1 MEKKRH
7 HLRTRLTALLLA
19 LVCVLGLFPT
29 TAFAAADTIKLKNF
43 GMSGVAYQSKALGR
57 CTLHQMYYDDGG
69 KTTVGFCGTKG
80 GGMGSSLVGQ
90 TWGNKSEISDS
101 TVKIMMAYYYAH
113 STGVFT
119 DEAHAMGVD
128 DVWGPGYTWYMNA
141 WVQACIWRYQQG
153 SISDPVTAC
162 AEELMAVYNSLE
174 GTHYTSIDEEL
185 DGRSF
190 RDRSQFILDGGSGLW
205 GDCKVY
211 LYNFTGSGSEAH
223 PASSVQKVILGELK
237 IPETTEE
244 EYSLIVKKVDSSNPT
259 KGLPGAEF
267 HIQSE
272 NGSFSKDVTTGA
284 DGTCKL
290 EHLDPGTYAV
300 TETKAPDGYEID
312 NPGPQY
318 VVLPGNGNNTVTVTF
333 TDSPP
338 SGGEGT
344 IRKVDA
350 DNPSKGLAGAVI
362 KITGVDNSFTGTY
375 TTGEGGYLTDV
386 PWDSMPTGSYV
397 AEEMTPPEGYTK
409 SPDQDK
415 IKQSFVWDG
424 KTDVSLVFENDAK
437 VKVKLIKLDDSD
449 NPLPGAVFNIV
460 KDGQI
465 VGTEE
470 TGADGSITVT
480 DVTEGMYA
488 FVEVSAPAPY
498 AKLDEPVFAH
508 VDQTTINGG
517 GTVTVTAADKKLPNL
532 TILKRDAKTG
542 DVIANTNFEIKGIHY
557 GFHDDITTGPD
568 GKAVLTGIPVD
579 SYEVTEIS
587 VPDPYVVS
595 DEPTQT
601 IWLEAGDNK
610 QLIFDNQKQ
619 PLLKI
624 TKIEKGTKTP
634 IPGTVFLLEAI
645 DGDYRHEVTTGANG
659 SVELRV
665 APGSY
670 RITEQSVPEPYCISD
685 EPTQTISLNG
695 GDEKEVIFQN
705 LKKPELTLYKIDAD
719 SQQPIPDTAFRVEAI
734 NGDYQD
740 DWKTGPDGTV
750 TKRVEPGTYR
760 VTEISV
766 PAPYYLP
773 DKDADRVQ
781 TVSLNAG
788 DVKKLTFKNRKA
800 PELTIYKEDSVAGA
814 PIEGAKFH
822 VTYTSNG
829 EAAEAPATIDFGYI
843 FTDARG
849 EIKLHEQGKR
859 LYPGEYTVTEVAPAP
874 GFQMKEPTTQ
884 KVIIHGNE
892 SKTVTFQNEPL
903 NAIIVEKYDSVTHEA
918 LPGCTFQLR
927 FLGGTSGTGGTVISQ
942 KVTGQNGTCIWT
954 GLTAGT
960 YVVEEIDPADG
971 YSIINSSET
980 VYLADSGEQSVV
992 TVKFDNSPDGNLLIR
1007 KVCSVN
1013 PSVTLQDAE
1022 FKITYAD
1029 GTLIGDSNG
1038 IYRTDAHGEIRIE
1051 GLKPGK
1057 SVIVTETKAP
1067 DGFIIDTQSQTV
1079 QIKEGR
1085 TVSLTFKNQPKGQLI
1100 IQKRDSIT
1108 GQPLPDAEFRVTT
1121 AAGCE
1126 VGLDGVIGTS
1136 TLTQGGIFKTDSN
1149 GEIRISN
1156 LAPGAY
1162 VLTETKAP
1170 AGYVMDSPSTNVVI
1184 GTNGD
1189 TQTVVVTNTPKGGL
1203 LVRKID
1209 SVTGKA
1215 LPGVKF
1221 KIEAANGELVP
1232 DNEGLTSSN
1241 GLYTTDENG
1250 QIYLRKLKPN
1260 TYVVTEVETIDGYLL
1275 NAAPQTVVV
1284 SEADTQVLTFTNMPL
1299 GGLLVKKMDSATK
1312 EPLADVIFKITRTD
1326 GTVVGNSNGEYRTD
1340 ERGFISLP
1348 DLEPGGYI
1356 VREVQAKPGYLL
1368 DDTPHAVEI
1377 KDHQTYTLEVFN
1389 QLRGSLIINKLNSLD
1404 NSPLEGVKFQIKYA
1418 NGQVVDNQNGQVSSN
1433 GIYYTDR
1440 NGQIILT
1447 GIVGSIVV
1455 TELETL
1461 PGYRIDPN
1469 TRTQTLVVNPNDTQT
1484 INFYNTPTTTLIIRK
1499 FIEGTENEPLS
1510 GVAFRVVDGAGAA
1523 VGPDDG
1529 LYYTDKSGEIVLSGI
1544 EPDTTVIAREVKTV
1558 EGFVL
1563 DGTPQDIK
1571 IKAGH
1576 VQQLTF
1582 WNKRAGT
1589 LVIEKKDK
1597 VSGNPIAGAEFQ
1609 LTYADGGYV
1618 DNDNGHLS
1626 SKGIYTTDDKGEIRI
1641 SGVVGTIVAKETK
1654 PAPGYVIDTATQTQ
1668 TVTVNPMDTQTLVFL
1683 NDPLC
1688 SLTLTKLDSVTG
1700 KPVPG
1705 TEFTVKDGDGNILG
1719 RYTTG
1724 KDGTV
1729 VATGLIPGS
1738 TVVVS
1743 ESKVPDGYV
1752 LNTTPKSIIVKSGSS
1767 NSFTSGGNTSGG
1779 NSGGNSSGNGNDLI
1793 FENDPKMTLTIHKY
1807 IEGTENEPLSGVAFK
1822 VTDGNGK
1829 EIGPANGIYY
1839 TDKSGDIVLE
1849 GLEPGMTI
1857 IAREIKTVEGFVLDG
1872 TPQTIKIEAGK
1883 ALSMTFWNKRD
1894 CSLTILKQSTSKE
1907 PLTGAVFHVTD
1918 EDGAAIGTNN
1928 GRYTTDRNGL
1938 ITITGLQPGQVLVV
1952 TEEKAPNGY
1961 VRDMTPK
1968 TIKIK
1973 QGVANSLT
1981 FENAKAGSLVINKR
1995 SSVDKKIPLEGV
2007 TFKITTSTGE
2017 FLPDENGKISSNG
2030 LYYTDAAGQIILN
2043 GIVGTLVVTEVQ
2055 TIDGYTIHEANRSQ
2069 TVEVKP
2075 DDTQTLYFYNAPLC
2089 SLTLTKLDSVTGK
2102 PVPGTEFTVKDG
2114 DGTILGRYTT
2124 GKDGTVVVTGLVPG
2138 STVVVS
2144 ESRVPDGY
2152 VLDTTPKTIIVRN
2165 GSNSVSSG
2173 GSSSGGSSGN
2183 GSGGNDLTFEND
2195 PKMTLT
2201 IHKYIE
2207 GTANEPLAGVAFKV
2221 VDGSGK
2227 PLNPDGGIYYTNNAG
2242 EIVLEGLEPGTT
2254 ITAQEVKTVDGY
2266 VLDGRPQSIKIEAGK
2281 AQNLTFW
2288 NKPAGSL
2295 VIRKLDKQTG
2305 KPLAGVEFEMIYSE
2319 GGYVDTDNGH
2329 LSSKGLY
2336 TTDDHGEIHISGIIG
2351 TVVVKET
2358 RPLPGYTIEPGR
2370 ESQTVTVNP
2379 QETQTLTFYNIPAN
2393 TLTIQKYIDGS
2404 DNEPLAGVEFLVT
2417 DSTGAVVGP
2426 NNGYYTTDKDG
2437 RISIPGLTP
2446 GTTITVKE
2454 TKTLDGYI
2462 LDGQPQSIT
2471 IKEGE
2476 AQSLTFRNKKAGGLI
2491 INKIDAVSKE
2501 PLAGVKFR
2509 ITYVD
2514 GSNVDMEGGKISSN
2528 GIYTTDSTGQIKI
2541 LGIVGTVIV
2550 EEIETIPGYIIDP
2563 NAKSQTV
2570 QINANDTQTITFTN
2584 APKQTLVIQKLV
2596 TGTKDQPLAGVEF
2609 LITDSSGATVGPN
2622 NGIYRTDAQGR
2633 ITISDLTPGIVITAK
2648 ETKTLDGYVLDGTPQ
2663 SMEIKSGEVQTLTFY
2678 NAPIGGLELI
2688 KVSES
2693 DKTQRIPNVKFE
2705 IRKMDGGLVTTVTTD
2720 STGRV
2725 HVDLDAGDYYAVEIE
2740 AAKGFKIDETPQYFT
2755 IRDNETTTLTVTN
2768 KAFSGILIHK
2778 IDSVTKKGI
2787 YGVTFLLYDSTNTPV
2802 GQYTSDNSGYVYIEG
2817 ITTAGR
2823 YYLRELENEGYITD
2837 TQMKTVYVNPGET
2850 TLVEWENTPITGQIQ
2865 ITKKSADYNST
2876 NGLPAGTLLEGA
2888 VFEIYD
2894 KASNLVDTIKSDSR
2908 GLAVSKALP
2917 LGRYTIRETKAPAN
2931 YGVSGTDLTAY
2942 LEHEGQIVRFEVTN
2956 QSMATGVSI
2965 TKTGPVEAMAGQPV
2979 NYTFSS
2985 IANSSNVRLDNFY
2998 WRDTLPAEVRLSKIV
3013 TGTYNFPGT
3022 YKITYRVNG
3031 GELQTLADNLSTQ
3044 KNYTLAA
3051 SPTALGLASNE
3062 RVTEVMFVFGQA
3074 PGGFAQV
3081 EKPKICCIAIS
3092 GIRSASFVNKADVGG
3107 TYNGVWVQAVS
3118 RWVTTV
3124 YGKKTPA
3131 PTLPRTGY

>member
-1 MEKKRH
+1 MERTRH
-7 HLRTRLTALLLA
+7 HLRMRLTALLLA
-19 LVCVLGLFPT
+19 LVCVLSLFPT
-29 TAFAAADTIKLKNF
+29 TALASADTIKLKDF
-43 GMSGVAYQSKALGR
+43 GMSGVAYQSAALGR
-57 CTLHQMYYDDGG
+57 CTLHQMYYENGSA
-69 KTTVGFCGTKG
+69 TTVGFCGTKG
-80 GGMGSSLVGQ
+80 GGMGSSLKGQ
-90 TWGNKSEISDS
+90 TWGNKSEITDT
-101 TVKIMMAYYYAH
+101 TVKVMMAYYYAH

-119 DEAHAMGVD
+119 DAAKAAGVD
-128 DVWGPGYTWYMNA
+128 DVWGPEYTWYMNA

-162 AEELMAVYNSLE
+162 AEEFMAVYNSLE
-174 GTHYTSIDEEL
+174 GTHYTSIDDEL
-185 DGRSF
+185 NGRSF
-190 RDRSQFILDGGSGLW
+190 RDRTQFILDGGTNLW

-211 LYNFTGSGSEAH
+211 QYNFTGAGSSTH
-223 PASSVQKVILGELK
+223 PASSVQKVILGELT
-237 IPETTEE
+237 PTTTTDED
-244 EYSLIVKKVDSSNPT
+244 YSLIVKKVDSTNPS
-259 KGLPGAEF
+259 KGLAGAEF

-272 NGSFSKDVTTGA
+272 NGSFSKDVVTGA
-284 DGTCKL
+284 DGTYRQDQ
-290 EHLDPGTYAV
+290 LDPGTYAV
-300 TETKAPDGYEID
+300 TETKAPAGYEID
-312 NPGPQY
+312 NAGPQY

-333 TDSPP
+333 MDSPP
-338 SGGEGT
+338 SSGEGT

-350 DNPSKGLAGAVI
+350 DDPSKGLAGAII

-375 TTGEGGYLTDV
+375 VTGEGGYLTDV
-386 PWDSMPTGSYV
+386 PWDAMPIGSYV

-409 SPDQDK
+409 SADQSK
-415 IKQSFVWDG
+415 IKQAFVWDG
-424 KTDVSLVFENDAK
+424 KTDVSLVFENDSK
-437 VKVKLIKLDDSD
+437 VKVQLLKKDDSG
-449 NPLPGAVFNIV
+449 NPLPGAVFNIL

-465 VGTEE
+465 IGTEE
-470 TGADGSITVT
+470 TKADGSITVT
-480 DVTEGMYA
+480 DVTEGLYA

-498 AKLDEPVFAH
+498 SKLDAPVFAH
-508 VDQTTINGG
+508 VDQATVNGG

-542 DVIANTNFEIKGIHY
+542 DVIPNTNFEIKGIHY

-568 GKAVLTGIPVD
+568 GTVTLTGIPVD

-601 IWLEAGDNK
+601 IWLEAGDSK

-624 TKIEKGTKTP
+624 SKVEKGTGEK

-645 DGDYRHEVTTGANG
+645 DGDYRQNLTTGADG

-670 RITEQSVPEPYCISD
+670 RITEQSVPEPYVIG
-685 EPTQTISLNG
+685 EERTKTISLNG
-695 GDEKEVIFQN
+695 GDEKEVIFEN

-719 SQQPIPDTAFRVEAI
+719 SQEPIPDTVFRVEAI
-734 NGDYQD
+734 NGDFQD
-740 DWKTGPDGTV
+740 DWKTGPDGMV

-766 PAPYYLP
+766 PAPYFLP

-800 PELTIYKEDSVAGA
+800 PELTIFKEDSVAGA

-859 LYPGEYTVTEVAPAP
+859 LYPGEYTITEVAPAP

-927 FLGGTSGTGGTVISQ
+927 FLGGTSGTGGTVIGQ

-1038 IYRTDAHGEIRIE
+1038 IYRTDENGEIRIDS
-1051 GLKPGK
+1051 LKPGK
-1057 SVIVTETKAP
+1057 SVIVTEVKAP
-1067 DGFIIDTQSQTV
+1067 AGFLIDTQSQTI

-1085 TVSLTFKNQPKGQLI
+1085 TVTLTFKNQPTGKLI
-1100 IQKRDSIT
+1100 VQKRDSIT
-1108 GQPLPDAEFRVTT
+1108 GQPLPGAEFRITT

-1136 TLTQGGIFKTDSN
+1136 TLTQGGIFKTDSS

-1156 LAPGAY
+1156 LTPGAY
-1162 VLTETKAP
+1162 VLTEIKAP
-1170 AGYVMDSPSTNVVI
+1170 AGYVMDEPSKNVVI

-1189 TQTVVVTNTPKGGL
+1189 TQIVVVTNTPKGGL
-1203 LVRKID
+1203 LIRKTD

-1221 KIEAANGELVP
+1221 KITAANGELVP

-1250 QIYLRKLKPN
+1250 QIYLRKLSPN

-1312 EPLADVIFKITRTD
+1312 EPLADVIFKITRTN

-1356 VREVQAKPGYLL
+1356 VWEVQAKPGYLL
-1368 DDTPHAVEI
+1368 DDTPHAVEV

-1389 QLRGSLIINKLNSLD
+1389 QPLGNLIINKLSSLD

-1418 NGQVVDNQNGQVSSN
+1418 NGQVVDNKNGQMSSN

-1440 NGQIILT
+1440 NGQIILSGVT
-1447 GIVGSIVV
+1447 GSIVV
-1455 TELETL
+1455 TELETI

-1529 LYYTDKSGEIVLSGI
+1529 LYYTDKSGEIVLHGI
-1544 EPDTTVIAREVKTV
+1544 EPGTVVIAREVKTV

-1571 IKAGH
+1571 IEAGH

-1589 LVIEKKDK
+1589 LVIQKKDK
-1597 VSGNPIAGAEFQ
+1597 VSGAFIPGAEFQ
-1609 LTYADGGYV
+1609 LTYANGGFV

-1626 SKGIYTTDDKGEIRI
+1626 SKGLYTTNDKGEIRV

-1654 PAPGYVIDTATQTQ
+1654 AAPGYVIDQTTQTQ

-1683 NDPLC
+1683 NEPLC

-1705 TEFTVKDGDGNILG
+1705 TEFTVKDGN
-1719 RYTTG
+1719 
-1724 KDGTV
+1724 
-1729 VATGLIPGS
+1729 GS
-1738 TVVVS
+1738 
-1743 ESKVPDGYV
+1743 
-1752 LNTTPKSIIVKSGSS
+1752 
-1767 NSFTSGGNTSGG
+1767 
-1779 NSGGNSSGNGNDLI
+1779 
-1793 FENDPKMTLTIHKY
+1793 
-1807 IEGTENEPLSGVAFK
+1807 
-1822 VTDGNGK
+1822 
-1829 EIGPANGIYY
+1829 
-1839 TDKSGDIVLE
+1839 
-1849 GLEPGMTI
+1849 
-1857 IAREIKTVEGFVLDG
+1857 
-1872 TPQTIKIEAGK
+1872 
-1883 ALSMTFWNKRD
+1883 
-1894 CSLTILKQSTSKE
+1894 
-1907 PLTGAVFHVTD
+1907 
-1918 EDGAAIGTNN
+1918 
-1928 GRYTTDRNGL
+1928 
-1938 ITITGLQPGQVLVV
+1938 
-1952 TEEKAPNGY
+1952 
-1961 VRDMTPK
+1961 
-1968 TIKIK
+1968 
-1973 QGVANSLT
+1973 
-1981 FENAKAGSLVINKR
+1981 
-1995 SSVDKKIPLEGV
+1995 
-2007 TFKITTSTGE
+2007 
-2017 FLPDENGKISSNG
+2017 
-2030 LYYTDAAGQIILN
+2030 
-2043 GIVGTLVVTEVQ
+2043 
-2055 TIDGYTIHEANRSQ
+2055 
-2069 TVEVKP
+2069 
-2075 DDTQTLYFYNAPLC
+2075 
-2089 SLTLTKLDSVTGK
+2089 
-2102 PVPGTEFTVKDG
+2102 
-2114 DGTILGRYTT
+2114 ILGRYTT

-2138 STVVVS
+2138 STVVVA

-2152 VLDTTPKTIIVRN
+2152 VLDTTPKTIIVKN
-2165 GSNSVSSG
+2165 GSGNSFTSG
-2173 GSSSGGSSGN
+2173 GNASGGNGSGSSGN
-2183 GSGGNDLTFEND
+2183 GNDLTFEND

-2207 GTANEPLAGVAFKV
+2207 GTANEPLAGVGFKV

-2288 NKPAGSL
+2288 NK
-2295 VIRKLDKQTG
+2295 R
-2305 KPLAGVEFEMIYSE
+2305 
-2319 GGYVDTDNGH
+2319 
-2329 LSSKGLY
+2329 
-2336 TTDDHGEIHISGIIG
+2336 
-2351 TVVVKET
+2351 
-2358 RPLPGYTIEPGR
+2358 
-2370 ESQTVTVNP
+2370 
-2379 QETQTLTFYNIPAN
+2379 
-2393 TLTIQKYIDGS
+2393 
-2404 DNEPLAGVEFLVT
+2404 
-2417 DSTGAVVGP
+2417 
-2426 NNGYYTTDKDG
+2426 
-2437 RISIPGLTP
+2437 
-2446 GTTITVKE
+2446 
-2454 TKTLDGYI
+2454 
-2462 LDGQPQSIT
+2462 
-2471 IKEGE
+2471 
-2476 AQSLTFRNKKAGGLI
+2476 AGGLI
-2491 INKIDAVSKE
+2491 VNKIDAVTKA

-2509 ITYVD
+2509 ITYAD
-2514 GSNVDMEGGKISSN
+2514 GRNVDMDGGKISSN

-2570 QINANDTQTITFTN
+2570 QVNANDTQTVTFTN

-2609 LITDSSGATVGPN
+2609 LVTDSSGATVGPN

-2633 ITISDLTPGIVITAK
+2633 ITITDLTPGTVITAT
-2648 ETKTLDGYVLDGTPQ
+2648 ETKALEGYILDGTPQ

-2678 NAPIGGLELI
+2678 NAPVGGLELI

-2693 DKTQRIPNVKFE
+2693 DHTKRIPNVKFE

-2725 HVDLDAGDYYAVEIE
+2725 HADLDPGDYYAVEIE

-2802 GQYTSDNSGYVYIEG
+2802 GQYTSDNQGYVYIEN

-2908 GLAVSKALP
+2908 GLAISKPLP

-2942 LEHEGQIVRFEVTN
+2942 LEHEGQIVRFEVSN
-2956 QSMATGVSI
+2956 KSMSTGVSI
-2965 TKTGPVEAMAGQPV
+2965 TKTGPAEAMAGQPV

-2998 WRDTLPAEVRLSKIV
+2998 WRDTLPAEIRLSKIV

-3031 GELQTLADNLSTQ
+3031 GEPQTLADNLSTQ

-3092 GIRSASFVNKADVGG
+3092 GIRTASFVNKADVGG

-3124 YGKKTPA
+3124 YAKKTPV
-3131 PTLPRTGY
+3131 PKLPRTGY